1 MINKT
6 NEVVCFGE
14 ILWDVLPDRELP
26 GGAPMNVTY
35 HLTKL
40 GRTATLI
47 SRIGA
52 DERGTELRKVFE
64 GKGIDISNLQ
74 TDQNYRTSIVLAT
87 PNQAGDMK
95 YQIVEDVAWDYIERQ
110 TGHEALVAGAR
121 YFVFGSL
128 ATRCEVS
135 RNTLFELMEIPV
147 RKVLDIN
154 LRAPFINKDCLEYQL
169 GKAQVLKMNEEELVM
184 VSGWYSNTRRF
195 EDKIK
200 VLQDRFQIETII
212 VTCGAKG
219 AIVNYDHRF
228 YYHNGFKVNVADT
241 IGSGDSF
248 LAAFLSKFIADR
260 NVESALAFGC
270 TVGAFVATQEGGCP
284 EYTPEDIEHFSA
296 KTLANTPS
304 MTI

>member
-14 ILWDVLPDRELP
+14 ILWDVLPDQELP

-40 GRTATLI
+40 GRKATLI
-47 SRIGA
+47 SRMGD
-52 DERGTELRKVFE
+52 DERGVALRKVFE
-64 GKGIDISNLQ
+64 GKGIDTSYVQ
-74 TDQNYRTSIVLAT
+74 TDPQYRTSIVLAT
-87 PNQAGDMK
+87 PNEAGDMK
-95 YQIVEDVAWDYIERQ
+95 YQIVEDVAWDYIEKQ
-110 TGHEALVAGAR
+110 PGHETLIANAR

-128 ATRCEVS
+128 ATRSEVS
-135 RNTLFELMEIPV
+135 RNTLFELMGIPT

-154 LRAPFINKDCLEYQL
+154 LRAPFINKSWLEYQL
-169 GKAQVLKMNEEELVM
+169 RKTHVLKMNEDELVM
-184 VSGWYSNTRRF
+184 VTGWYANHHNL

-200 VLQDRFQIETII
+200 LLQDRFNIETLI

-219 AIVNYDHRF
+219 AVVNCNSRVYS
-228 YYHNGFKVNVADT
+228 HNGFKVNVADT

-248 LAAFLSKFIADR
+248 LAAFLSKFMEDKD
-260 NVESALAFGC
+260 VEAALSFAC

-284 EYTPEDIEHFSA
+284 DYNADNIENFR
-296 KTLANTPS
+296 K
-304 MTI
+304 

>member
-26 GGAPMNVTY
+26 GGAPMNVTH

-40 GRTATLI
+40 GRKATLI

-52 DERGTELRKVFE
+52 DERGTALRKVFE
-64 GKGIDISNLQ
+64 GKEIDISNVQ

-87 PNQAGDMK
+87 PNEAGDMK
-95 YQIVEDVAWDYIERQ
+95 YQIVEDVAWDYIQ
-110 TGHEALVAGAR
+110 QQASHEALVAGAR

-128 ATRCEVS
+128 ATRCDVS
-135 RNTLFELMEIPV
+135 RNTLFELMEIPT

-154 LRAPFINKDCLEYQL
+154 LRTPFINKNNLEYQL
-169 GKAQVLKMNEEELVM
+169 GKAQVLKMNEDELVM
-184 VSGWYSNTRRF
+184 VSGWYADIPTL

-200 VLQDRFQIETII
+200 LLQDRFQIETVI

-219 AIVNYDHRF
+219 AVVNYDNKF
-228 YYHNGFKVNVADT
+228 YAHNGFKVNVADT

-248 LAAFLSKFIADR
+248 LAAFLSKFMDDK

-270 TVGAFVATQEGGCP
+270 TVGAFVATREGGCP
-284 EYTPEDIEHFSA
+284 EYNLKDIEHFSTG
-296 KTLANTPS
+296 TLSNTQS